1 LSPSVQKLRE
11 TSLKEERWCPRTKQM
26 LSWKRSMSIGLP
38 WCLLDVIVFFML
50 HPAITDHWLNI
61 FVFTHRSLRTNPCI
75 MYLRAA
81 TVFGLVTSYFILPM
95 RLIHSR
101 YIGIDHCLIGWSHR
115 SVLIVIYVVLHR
127 WTREHGIVI
136 ASLLK
141 RFLSLF

>member
-1 LSPSVQKLRE
+1 
-11 TSLKEERWCPRTKQM
+11 LKAKYVNWLAMMFIRCYCFLM
-26 LSWKRSMSIGLP
+26 LP
-38 WCLLDVIVFFML
+38 
-50 HPAITDHWLNI
+50 PAIIDPSLSI

-75 MYLRAA
+75 MCLRVG

-101 YIGIDHCLIGWSHR
+101 YIGIDNCPIGCSHR
-115 SVLIVIYVVLHR
+115 SVLIVIYVVLYR

-141 RFLSLF
+141 RFLSLILIIFLAYIHIPMIV